1 MDKKTILGI
10 VVVAALFL
18 GFAYFNT
25 KQQEKYQQE
34 KYQQE
39 MAAYQ
44 AYQDSVAAATRPV
57 VPVADSTAVAASSA
71 VVPEAEANAA
81 DAVRRQQVA
90 ALGEYLAG
98 ARDAEAEEFTVENDV
113 MIVTFSTRGGRI
125 TGVTL
130 KDYTKYA
137 PRGKRDQLIELMDPA
152 SARFDL
158 SFYVK
163 NGLNN
168 VKVNTM
174 DYVFRAQPEQVEGDA
189 RRVVMRLPVAADAWL
204 EYEYLIYNK
213 QVPERDYLVDFNVRL
228 VNMAP
233 QMANQASIGIDWSN
247 NSYQNE
253 KGFQNENMYTTIS
266 YRFPGESSIEDLG
279 MSEKSKSKSISTS
292 VNWVAFK
299 QQFFSSAFIAPQNV
313 TNANLAFDTAA
324 PGSELLKSF
333 SAQMTVPYTVQTE
346 GYDFAFYFGPNKYA
360 ILKKVAAADGEEL
373 HMERLIPLGWGIFG
387 WVNRWC
393 VIPVFDFLRNYIA
406 SFGIIILILVI
417 LVKLVISPLTYK
429 SYVSMAKMRLIKP
442 QVDELNKKYP
452 KKEDA
457 MKKQQ
462 ATMELYKKAGINPL
476 GGCIPMLIQLPILI
490 AMFRFF
496 PSSIELR
503 GQSLWWA
510 HDLSSYDSILN
521 LPFSIPFY
529 GDHVSLFAL
538 LMALS
543 TFGFSYMSYQQT
555 ASAQPQMAGM
565 KFMMVYMMPIFMLCW
580 FNDYSSGLC
589 YYYLLF
595 NLLTIAQTFLIRRMV
610 DDGKI
615 HAVMEANANK
625 AKNKKKSKFQ
635 LRYEELMRQQEA
647 QSRSGK
653 KGTKRK

>member
-1 MDKKTILGI
+1 MYKR
-10 VVVAALFL
+10 
-18 GFAYFNT
+18 
-25 KQQEKYQQE
+25 QQE
-34 KYQQE
+34 
-39 MAAYQ
+39 
-44 AYQDSVAAATRPV
+44 
-57 VPVADSTAVAASSA
+57 
-71 VVPEAEANAA
+71 AEP
-81 DAVRRQQVA
+81 
-90 ALGEYLAG
+90 
-98 ARDAEAEEFTVENDV
+98 EEFTVENEV
-113 MIVTFSTRGGRI
+113 MTVRFSTRGGQI

-137 PRGKRDQLIELMDPA
+137 PRGQRDQLIELMDPA
-152 SARFDL
+152 SARFDM

-174 DYVFRAQPEQVEGDA
+174 DYVFRAEPVETAGDA
-189 RRVVMRLPVAADAWL
+189 RRVTMRLAVAENAWL

-213 QVPERDYLVDFNVRL
+213 QAPERDYLVDFNVRL

-233 QMANQASIGIDWSN
+233 QMANQTSIGIDWSN
-247 NSYQNE
+247 VSYQNE
-253 KGFQNENMYTTIS
+253 KGFQNENMYTTLS
-266 YRFPGESSIEDLG
+266 YRFPDETSIEELG
-279 MSEKSKSKSISTS
+279 MSDGAKSKSVSTA

-299 QQFFSSAFIAPQNV
+299 QQFFSSVFIAPQNV
-313 TNANLAFDTAA
+313 SSANMAFDTAA

-333 SAQMTVPYTVQTE
+333 SVQMAVPYSAQVE

-360 ILKKVAAADGEEL
+360 ILKKVTDNNGADL

-393 VIPVFDFLRNYIA
+393 VIPVFDFLRNYIG

-462 ATMELYKKAGINPL
+462 ATMELYKKAGINPM

-496 PSSIELR
+496 PASIELR
-503 GQSLWWA
+503 EQPFLWA
-510 HDLSSYDSILN
+510 DDLSSYDSIVN

-538 LMALS
+538 LMAVSL
-543 TFGFSYMSYQQT
+543 FGYSYFNYQQT
-555 ASAQPQMAGM
+555 ASSQPQMAGM
-565 KFMMVYMMPIFMLCW
+565 KFMMVYMMPIMMLLW
-580 FNDYSSGLC
+580 FNSYSSGLC
-589 YYYLLF
+589 YYYLLS
-595 NLLTIAQTFLIRRMV
+595 NLFTIGQTLVIRRIV
-610 DDGKI
+610 DDEKI
-615 HAVMEANANK
+615 HAVMQANAARK
-625 AKNKKKSKFQ
+625 SKGKKSKFQ
-635 LRYEELMRQQEA
+635 QRYEELMRQQEA
-647 QSRSGK
+647 QQRA
-653 KGTKRK
+653 KRK

>member
-10 VVVAALFL
+10 VVVAVLFL
-18 GFAYFNT
+18 GFAYVNT

-34 KYQQE
+34 
-39 MAAYQ
+39 MAAWQ
-44 AYQDSVAAATRPV
+44 AYQDSVAAASRPA
-57 VPVADSTAVAASSA
+57 VPAADSVAGGAAESAVAASGETA
-71 VVPEAEANAA
+71 APEAEADLAQTVRQRRIAA
-81 DAVRRQQVA
+81 M
-90 ALGEYLAG
+90 GEYLTA
-98 ARDAEAEEFTVENDV
+98 AQEAEPEEFTVENEV
-113 MIVTFSTRGGRI
+113 MTVRFSTRGGQI

-137 PRGKRDQLIELMDPA
+137 PRGQRDQLIELMDPA
-152 SARFDL
+152 SARFDM

-174 DYVFRAQPEQVEGDA
+174 DYVFRAEPVETAGDA
-189 RRVVMRLPVAADAWL
+189 RRVTMRLAVAENAWL

-213 QVPERDYLVDFNVRL
+213 QAPERDYLVDFNVRL

-233 QMANQASIGIDWSN
+233 QMANQTSIGIDWSN
-247 NSYQNE
+247 VSYQNE
-253 KGFQNENMYTTIS
+253 KGFQNENMYTTLA
-266 YRFPGESSIEDLG
+266 YRFPGESSIEELG
-279 MSEKSKSKSISTS
+279 MSDGAKSKSVSTA

-299 QQFFSSAFIAPQNV
+299 QQFFSSVFIAPQNV
-313 TNANLAFDTAA
+313 SSANMAFDTAA

-333 SAQMTVPYTVQTE
+333 SVQMAVPYSAQVE

-360 ILKKVAAADGEEL
+360 ILKKVTDNNGADL

-462 ATMELYKKAGINPL
+462 ATMELYKKAGINPM

-496 PSSIELR
+496 PASIELR
-503 GQSLWWA
+503 EQPFLWA
-510 HDLSSYDSILN
+510 DDLSSYDSIVN

-538 LMALS
+538 LMAVSL
-543 TFGFSYMSYQQT
+543 FGYSYFNYQQT
-555 ASAQPQMAGM
+555 ASSQPQMAGM
-565 KFMMVYMMPIFMLCW
+565 KFMMVYMMPIMMLLW
-580 FNDYSSGLC
+580 FNSYSSGLC
-589 YYYLLF
+589 YYYLLS
-595 NLLTIAQTFLIRRMV
+595 NLFTIGQTLVIRRIV
-610 DDGKI
+610 DDEKI
-615 HAVMEANANK
+615 HAVMQANAARK
-625 AKNKKKSKFQ
+625 SKGKKSKFQ
-635 LRYEELMRQQEA
+635 QRYEELMRQQEA
-647 QSRSGK
+647 QQRA
-653 KGTKRK
+653 KRK

>member
-10 VVVAALFL
+10 VVVAVLFL
-18 GFAYFNT
+18 GFAYVNT

-34 KYQQE
+34 
-39 MAAYQ
+39 MAAWQ
-44 AYQDSVAAATRPV
+44 AYQDSVAAASRPA
-57 VPVADSTAVAASSA
+57 VPAADSAAGGVAESAVAASGEA
-71 VVPEAEANAA
+71 TAPEAAA
-81 DAVRRQQVA
+81 DMAETVRQRRIA
-90 ALGEYLAG
+90 AMGEYLTA
-98 ARDAEAEEFTVENDV
+98 AQEAEPEEFTVENEV
-113 MIVTFSTRGGRI
+113 MTVRFSTRGGQI

-130 KDYTKYA
+130 KDYTKYT
-137 PRGKRDQLIELMDPA
+137 PRGQRDQLIELMDPA
-152 SARFDL
+152 SARFDM

-174 DYVFRAQPEQVEGDA
+174 DYVFRAEPVETAGDA
-189 RRVVMRLPVAADAWL
+189 RRVTMRLAVAENAWL

-213 QVPERDYLVDFNVRL
+213 QAPERDYLVDFNVRL

-233 QMANQASIGIDWSN
+233 QMANQTSIGIDWSN
-247 NSYQNE
+247 VSYQNE
-253 KGFQNENMYTTIS
+253 KGFQNENMYTTLA
-266 YRFPGESSIEDLG
+266 YRFPGESSIEELG
-279 MSEKSKSKSISTS
+279 MSDGAKSKSVSTA

-299 QQFFSSAFIAPQNV
+299 QQFFSSVFIAPQNV
-313 TNANLAFDTAA
+313 SSANMAFDTAA

-333 SAQMTVPYTVQTE
+333 SVQMAVPYSAQVE

-360 ILKKVAAADGEEL
+360 ILKKVTDNNGADL

-393 VIPVFDFLRNYIA
+393 VIPVFDFLRNYIG

-462 ATMELYKKAGINPL
+462 ATMELYKKAGINPM

-496 PSSIELR
+496 PASIELR
-503 GQSLWWA
+503 EQPFLWA
-510 HDLSSYDSILN
+510 DDLSSYDSIVN

-538 LMALS
+538 LMAVSL
-543 TFGFSYMSYQQT
+543 FGYSYFNYQQT
-555 ASAQPQMAGM
+555 ASSQPQMAGM
-565 KFMMVYMMPIFMLCW
+565 KFMMVYMMPIMMLFW
-580 FNDYSSGLC
+580 FNSYSSGLC
-589 YYYLLF
+589 YYYLLSNIF
-595 NLLTIAQTFLIRRMV
+595 TIGQTLVIRRMV
-610 DDGKI
+610 DDNKI
-615 HAVMEANANK
+615 HAIMQANA
-625 AKNKKKSKFQ
+625 AKKSKGKKSKFQ
-635 LRYEELMRQQEA
+635 QRYEELMRQQEA
-647 QSRSGK
+647 QQRA
-653 KGTKRK
+653 KRK

>member
-10 VVVAALFL
+10 VVVAVLFL
-18 GFAYFNT
+18 GFAYVNT

-34 KYQQE
+34 
-39 MAAYQ
+39 MAAWQ
-44 AYQDSVAAATRPV
+44 AYQDSVAAASRPA
-57 VPVADSTAVAASSA
+57 VPAADSAAGGAAESAVAASGETA
-71 VVPEAEANAA
+71 APEAEADLAQTVRQRRIAA
-81 DAVRRQQVA
+81 M
-90 ALGEYLAG
+90 GEYLTA
-98 ARDAEAEEFTVENDV
+98 AQEAEPEEFTVENEV
-113 MIVTFSTRGGRI
+113 MTVRFSTRGGQI

-137 PRGKRDQLIELMDPA
+137 PRGQRDQLIELMDPA
-152 SARFDL
+152 SARFDM

-174 DYVFRAQPEQVEGDA
+174 DYVFRAEPVETAGDA
-189 RRVVMRLPVAADAWL
+189 RRVTMRLAVAENAWL

-213 QVPERDYLVDFNVRL
+213 QAPERDYLVDFNVRL

-233 QMANQASIGIDWSN
+233 QMANQTSIGIDWSN
-247 NSYQNE
+247 VSYQNE
-253 KGFQNENMYTTIS
+253 KGFQNENMYTTLA
-266 YRFPGESSIEDLG
+266 YRFPGESSIEELG
-279 MSEKSKSKSISTS
+279 MSDGAKSKSVSTA

-299 QQFFSSAFIAPQNV
+299 QQFFSSVFIAPQNV
-313 TNANLAFDTAA
+313 SSANMAFDTAA

-333 SAQMTVPYTVQTE
+333 SVQMAVPYSAQVE

-360 ILKKVAAADGEEL
+360 ILKKVTDNNGADL

-393 VIPVFDFLRNYIA
+393 VIPVFDFLRNYIG

-462 ATMELYKKAGINPL
+462 ATMELYKKAGINPM

-496 PSSIELR
+496 PASIELR
-503 GQSLWWA
+503 EQPFLWA
-510 HDLSSYDSILN
+510 DDLSSYDSIVN

-538 LMALS
+538 LMAVSL
-543 TFGFSYMSYQQT
+543 FGYSYFNYQQT
-555 ASAQPQMAGM
+555 ASSQPQMAGM
-565 KFMMVYMMPIFMLCW
+565 KFMMVYMMPIMMLLW
-580 FNDYSSGLC
+580 FNSYSSGLC
-589 YYYLLF
+589 YYYLLS
-595 NLLTIAQTFLIRRMV
+595 NLFTIGQTLLIRRMV
-610 DDGKI
+610 DDDKI
-615 HAVMEANANK
+615 HAVMQANA
-625 AKNKKKSKFQ
+625 AKRSKGKKSKFQ
-635 LRYEELMRQQEA
+635 QRYEELLRQQEA
-647 QSRSGK
+647 QQR
-653 KGTKRK
+653 TKRK

>member
-10 VVVAALFL
+10 VVVAVLFL
-18 GFAYFNT
+18 GFAYVNT

-34 KYQQE
+34 
-39 MAAYQ
+39 MAAWQ
-44 AYQDSVAAATRPV
+44 AYQDSVAAASRPA
-57 VPVADSTAVAASSA
+57 VPAADSAAGGVAESVVAASGETAAS
-71 VVPEAEANAA
+71 EAEADLAQTVRQRRIAA
-81 DAVRRQQVA
+81 M
-90 ALGEYLAG
+90 GEYLTA
-98 ARDAEAEEFTVENDV
+98 AQEAEPEEFTVENEV
-113 MIVTFSTRGGRI
+113 MTVRFSTRGGQI

-137 PRGKRDQLIELMDPA
+137 PRGQRDQLIELMDPA
-152 SARFDL
+152 SARFDM

-174 DYVFRAQPEQVEGDA
+174 DYVFRAEPVETAGDA
-189 RRVVMRLPVAADAWL
+189 RRVTMRLAVAENAWL

-213 QVPERDYLVDFNVRL
+213 QAPERDYLVDFNVRL

-233 QMANQASIGIDWSN
+233 QMANQTSIGIDWSN
-247 NSYQNE
+247 VSYQNE
-253 KGFQNENMYTTIS
+253 KGFQNENMYTTLA
-266 YRFPGESSIEDLG
+266 YRFPGESSIEELG
-279 MSEKSKSKSISTS
+279 MSDGAKSKSVSTA

-299 QQFFSSAFIAPQNV
+299 QQFFSSVFIAPQNV
-313 TNANLAFDTAA
+313 SSANMAFDTAA

-333 SAQMTVPYTVQTE
+333 SVQMAVPYSAQVE

-360 ILKKVAAADGEEL
+360 ILKKVTDNNGADL

-393 VIPVFDFLRNYIA
+393 VIPVFDFLRNYIG

-462 ATMELYKKAGINPL
+462 ATMELYKKAGINPM

-496 PSSIELR
+496 PASIELR
-503 GQSLWWA
+503 EQPFLWA
-510 HDLSSYDSILN
+510 DDLSSYDSIVN

-538 LMALS
+538 LMAVSL
-543 TFGFSYMSYQQT
+543 FGYSYFNYQQT
-555 ASAQPQMAGM
+555 ASSQPQMAGM
-565 KFMMVYMMPIFMLCW
+565 KFMMVYMMPIMMLLW
-580 FNDYSSGLC
+580 FNSYSSGLC
-589 YYYLLF
+589 YYYLLS
-595 NLLTIAQTFLIRRMV
+595 NLFTIGQTLVIRRIV
-610 DDGKI
+610 DDEKI
-615 HAVMEANANK
+615 HAVMQANAARK
-625 AKNKKKSKFQ
+625 STGKKSKFQ
-635 LRYEELMRQQEA
+635 QRYEELMRQQEA
-647 QSRSGK
+647 QQRA
-653 KGTKRK
+653 KRK

>member
-10 VVVAALFL
+10 VVVAVLFL
-18 GFAYFNT
+18 GFAYVNT

-34 KYQQE
+34 
-39 MAAYQ
+39 MAAWQ
-44 AYQDSVAAATRPV
+44 AYQDSVAAASRPA
-57 VPVADSTAVAASSA
+57 VPAADSVAGGAAESAVAASGETTA
-71 VVPEAEANAA
+71 PEAEADLAQTVRQRRIAA
-81 DAVRRQQVA
+81 M
-90 ALGEYLAG
+90 GEYLTA
-98 ARDAEAEEFTVENDV
+98 AQEAEPEEFTVENEV
-113 MIVTFSTRGGRI
+113 MTVCFSTRGGQI

-137 PRGKRDQLIELMDPA
+137 PRGQRDQLIELMDPA
-152 SARFDL
+152 SARFDM

-174 DYVFRAQPEQVEGDA
+174 DYVFRAEPVETAGDA
-189 RRVVMRLPVAADAWL
+189 RRVTMRLAVAENAWL

-213 QVPERDYLVDFNVRL
+213 QAPERDYLVDFNVRL

-233 QMANQASIGIDWSN
+233 QMANQTSIGIDWSN
-247 NSYQNE
+247 VSYQNE
-253 KGFQNENMYTTIS
+253 KGFQNENMYTTLA
-266 YRFPGESSIEDLG
+266 YRFPGESSIEELG
-279 MSEKSKSKSISTS
+279 MSDGAKSKSVSTA

-299 QQFFSSAFIAPQNV
+299 QQFFSSVFIAPQNV
-313 TNANLAFDTAA
+313 SSANMAFDTAA

-333 SAQMTVPYTVQTE
+333 SVQMAVPYSAQVE

-360 ILKKVAAADGEEL
+360 ILKKVTDNNGADL

-393 VIPVFDFLRNYIA
+393 VIPVFDFLRNYIG

-462 ATMELYKKAGINPL
+462 ATMELYKKAGINPM

-496 PSSIELR
+496 PASIELR
-503 GQSLWWA
+503 EQPFLWA
-510 HDLSSYDSILN
+510 DDLSSYDSIVN

-538 LMALS
+538 LMAVSL
-543 TFGFSYMSYQQT
+543 FGYSYFNYQQT
-555 ASAQPQMAGM
+555 ASSQPQMAGM
-565 KFMMVYMMPIFMLCW
+565 KFMMVYMMPIMMLLW
-580 FNDYSSGLC
+580 FNSYSSGLC
-589 YYYLLF
+589 YYYLLS
-595 NLLTIAQTFLIRRMV
+595 NLFTIGQTLVIRRIV
-610 DDGKI
+610 DDEKI
-615 HAVMEANANK
+615 HAVMQANAARK
-625 AKNKKKSKFQ
+625 SKGKKSKFQ
-635 LRYEELMRQQEA
+635 QRYEELMRQQEA
-647 QSRSGK
+647 QQRA
-653 KGTKRK
+653 KRK

>member
-81 DAVRRQQVA
+81 DAVRRQQGA

-168 VKVNTM
+168 VKVYTM

-253 KGFQNENMYTTIS
+253 KGSLNENMYTTIS

-462 ATMELYKKAGINPL
+462 ATMELYKKAGINPM
-476 GGCIPMLIQLPILI
+476 GGCIPMLIQMPILI

-496 PSSIELR
+496 PASIELR
-503 GQSLWWA
+503 EQPFLWA
-510 HDLSSYDSILN
+510 DDLSSYDSIVN

-538 LMALS
+538 LMAVSL
-543 TFGFSYMSYQQT
+543 FGYSYFNYQQT
-555 ASAQPQMAGM
+555 ASSQPQMAGM
-565 KFMMVYMMPIFMLCW
+565 KFMMVYMMPIMMLLW
-580 FNDYSSGLC
+580 FNSYSSGLC
-589 YYYLLF
+589 YYYLLS
-595 NLLTIAQTFLIRRMV
+595 NLFTIGQTLLIRRMV
-610 DDGKI
+610 DDDKI
-615 HAVMEANANK
+615 HAVMQANA
-625 AKNKKKSKFQ
+625 AKRSKGKKSKFQ
-635 LRYEELMRQQEA
+635 QRYEELLRQQEA
-647 QSRSGK
+647 QQR
-653 KGTKRK
+653 TKRK

>member
-10 VVVAALFL
+10 VVVAVLFL
-18 GFAYFNT
+18 GFAYVNT

-34 KYQQE
+34 
-39 MAAYQ
+39 MAAWQ
-44 AYQDSVAAATRPV
+44 AYQDSVAAASRPA
-57 VPVADSTAVAASSA
+57 VPAADSVAGGAAESAVAASGETTA
-71 VVPEAEANAA
+71 PEAEADLAQTVRQRRIAA
-81 DAVRRQQVA
+81 M
-90 ALGEYLAG
+90 GEYLTA
-98 ARDAEAEEFTVENDV
+98 AQEAEPEEFTVENEV
-113 MIVTFSTRGGRI
+113 MTVRFSTRGGQI

-137 PRGKRDQLIELMDPA
+137 PRGQRDQLIELMDPA
-152 SARFDL
+152 SARFDM

-174 DYVFRAQPEQVEGDA
+174 DYVFRAEPVETAGDA
-189 RRVVMRLPVAADAWL
+189 RRVTMRLAVAENAWL

-213 QVPERDYLVDFNVRL
+213 QAPERDYLVDFNVRL

-233 QMANQASIGIDWSN
+233 QMANQTSIGIDWSN
-247 NSYQNE
+247 VSYQNE
-253 KGFQNENMYTTIS
+253 KGFQNENMYTTLA
-266 YRFPGESSIEDLG
+266 YRFPGESSIEELG
-279 MSEKSKSKSISTS
+279 MSDGAKSKSVSTA

-299 QQFFSSAFIAPQNV
+299 QQFFSSVFIAPQNV
-313 TNANLAFDTAA
+313 SSANMAFDTAA

-333 SAQMTVPYTVQTE
+333 SVQMAVPYSAQVE

-360 ILKKVAAADGEEL
+360 ILKKVTDNNGADL

-393 VIPVFDFLRNYIA
+393 VIPVFDFLRNYIG

-462 ATMELYKKAGINPL
+462 ATMELYKKAGINPM

-496 PSSIELR
+496 PASIELR
-503 GQSLWWA
+503 EQPFLWA
-510 HDLSSYDSILN
+510 DDLSSYDSVLN

-538 LMALS
+538 LMAVS
-543 TFGFSYMSYQQT
+543 MFGYSYFNYQQT
-555 ASAQPQMAGM
+555 ASSQPQMAGM
-565 KFMMVYMMPIFMLCW
+565 KFMMVYMMPIMMLFW
-580 FNDYSSGLC
+580 FNSYSSGLC
-589 YYYLLF
+589 YYYLLS
-595 NLLTIAQTFLIRRMV
+595 NLFTIGQTLVIRRMV
-610 DDGKI
+610 DDDKI
-615 HAVMEANANK
+615 HAIMQANA
-625 AKNKKKSKFQ
+625 AKKSKGKKSKFQ
-635 LRYEELMRQQEA
+635 QRYEELMRQQEA
-647 QSRSGK
+647 QQRAK
-653 KGTKRK
+653 KK

>member
-10 VVVAALFL
+10 VVVAVLFL
-18 GFAYFNT
+18 GFAYVNT

-34 KYQQE
+34 
-39 MAAYQ
+39 MAAWQ
-44 AYQDSVAAATRPV
+44 AYQDSVAAASRPA
-57 VPVADSTAVAASSA
+57 VPAADSVAGGAAESAVAASGETA
-71 VVPEAEANAA
+71 APEAEADLAQTVRQRRIAA
-81 DAVRRQQVA
+81 M
-90 ALGEYLAG
+90 GEYLTA
-98 ARDAEAEEFTVENDV
+98 AQEAEPEEFTVENEV
-113 MIVTFSTRGGRI
+113 MTVRFSTRGGQI

-137 PRGKRDQLIELMDPA
+137 PRGQRDQLIELMDPA
-152 SARFDL
+152 SARFDM

-174 DYVFRAQPEQVEGDA
+174 DYVFRAEPVETAGDA
-189 RRVVMRLPVAADAWL
+189 RRVTMRLAVAENAWL

-213 QVPERDYLVDFNVRL
+213 QAPERDYLVDFNVRL

-233 QMANQASIGIDWSN
+233 QMANQTSIGIDWSN
-247 NSYQNE
+247 VSYQNE
-253 KGFQNENMYTTIS
+253 KGFQNENMYTTLA
-266 YRFPGESSIEDLG
+266 YRFPGESSIEELG
-279 MSEKSKSKSISTS
+279 MSDGAKSKSVSTA

-299 QQFFSSAFIAPQNV
+299 QQFFSSVFIAPQNV
-313 TNANLAFDTAA
+313 SSANMAFDTAA

-333 SAQMTVPYTVQTE
+333 SVQMAVPYSAQVE

-360 ILKKVAAADGEEL
+360 ILKKVTDNNGADL

-393 VIPVFDFLRNYIA
+393 VIPVFDFLRNYIG

-462 ATMELYKKAGINPL
+462 ATMELYKKAGINPM

-496 PSSIELR
+496 PASIELR
-503 GQSLWWA
+503 EQPFLWA
-510 HDLSSYDSILN
+510 DDLSSYDSIVN

-538 LMALS
+538 LMAVSL
-543 TFGFSYMSYQQT
+543 FGYSYFNYQQT
-555 ASAQPQMAGM
+555 ASSQPQMAGM
-565 KFMMVYMMPIFMLCW
+565 KFMMVYMMPIMMLFW
-580 FNDYSSGLC
+580 FNSYSSGLC
-589 YYYLLF
+589 YYYLLS
-595 NLLTIAQTFLIRRMV
+595 NLFTIGQTLVIRRMV
-610 DDGKI
+610 DDQKI
-615 HAVMEANANK
+615 HAIMQANA
-625 AKNKKKSKFQ
+625 AKKSKGKKSKFQ
-635 LRYEELMRQQEA
+635 QRYEELLRQQEA
-647 QSRSGK
+647 QQRAK
-653 KGTKRK
+653 KK

>member
-81 DAVRRQQVA
+81 DALRRQQVA

-360 ILKKVAAADGEEL
+360 ILKKGVAADGEEL

-462 ATMELYKKAGINPL
+462 ATMELYKKAGINPM
-476 GGCIPMLIQLPILI
+476 GGCIPMLIQMPILI

-496 PSSIELR
+496 PASIELR
-503 GQSLWWA
+503 EQPFLWA
-510 HDLSSYDSILN
+510 DDLSSYDSIVN

-538 LMALS
+538 LMAVSL
-543 TFGFSYMSYQQT
+543 FGYSYFNYQQT
-555 ASAQPQMAGM
+555 ASSQPQMAGM
-565 KFMMVYMMPIFMLCW
+565 KFMMVYMMPIMMLLW
-580 FNDYSSGLC
+580 FNSYSSGLC
-589 YYYLLF
+589 YYYLLS
-595 NLLTIAQTFLIRRMV
+595 NLFTIGQTLLIRRMV
-610 DDGKI
+610 DDDKI
-615 HAVMEANANK
+615 HAVMQANAANRSK
-625 AKNKKKSKFQ
+625 GKKSKFQ
-635 LRYEELMRQQEA
+635 QRYEELLRQQEA
-647 QSRSGK
+647 QQR
-653 KGTKRK
+653 TKRK

>member
-10 VVVAALFL
+10 VVVAVLFL
-18 GFAYFNT
+18 GFAYVNT

-34 KYQQE
+34 
-39 MAAYQ
+39 MAAWQ
-44 AYQDSVAAATRPV
+44 AYQDSVAAASRPA
-57 VPVADSTAVAASSA
+57 VPAADSAAGGVAESAVAASGEA
-71 VVPEAEANAA
+71 MAPEAAA
-81 DAVRRQQVA
+81 DMAETVRQRRIA
-90 ALGEYLAG
+90 AMGEYLTA
-98 ARDAEAEEFTVENDV
+98 AQEAEPEEFTVENEV
-113 MIVTFSTRGGRI
+113 MTVRFSTRGGQI

-137 PRGKRDQLIELMDPA
+137 PRGQRDQLIELMDPA
-152 SARFDL
+152 SARFDM

-174 DYVFRAQPEQVEGDA
+174 DYVFRAEPVETAGDA
-189 RRVVMRLPVAADAWL
+189 RRVTMRLAVAENAWL

-213 QVPERDYLVDFNVRL
+213 QAPERDYLVDFNVRL

-233 QMANQASIGIDWSN
+233 QMANQTSIGIDWSN
-247 NSYQNE
+247 VSYQNE
-253 KGFQNENMYTTIS
+253 KGFQNENMYTTLA
-266 YRFPGESSIEDLG
+266 YRFPGESSIEELG
-279 MSEKSKSKSISTS
+279 MSDGAKSKSVSTA

-299 QQFFSSAFIAPQNV
+299 QQFFSSVFIAPQNV
-313 TNANLAFDTAA
+313 SSANMAFDTAA

-333 SAQMTVPYTVQTE
+333 SVQMAVPYSAQVE

-360 ILKKVAAADGEEL
+360 ILKKVTDNNGADL

-393 VIPVFDFLRNYIA
+393 VIPVFDFLRNYIG

-462 ATMELYKKAGINPL
+462 ATMELYKKAGINPM

-496 PSSIELR
+496 PASIELR
-503 GQSLWWA
+503 EQPFLWA
-510 HDLSSYDSILN
+510 DDLSSYDSIVN

-538 LMALS
+538 LMAVSL
-543 TFGFSYMSYQQT
+543 FGYSYFNYQQT
-555 ASAQPQMAGM
+555 ASSQPQMAGM
-565 KFMMVYMMPIFMLCW
+565 KFMMVYMMPIMMLLW
-580 FNDYSSGLC
+580 FNSYSSGLC
-589 YYYLLF
+589 YYYLLS
-595 NLLTIAQTFLIRRMV
+595 NLFTIGQTLVIRRIV
-610 DDGKI
+610 DDEKI
-615 HAVMEANANK
+615 HAVMQANAARK
-625 AKNKKKSKFQ
+625 SKGKKSKFQ
-635 LRYEELMRQQEA
+635 QRYEELMRQQEA
-647 QSRSGK
+647 QQRA
-653 KGTKRK
+653 KRK